1 MSSLYKSIGLIL
13 IAMLSIQF
21 GASVAKG
28 LFPVAG
34 PAGTTAL
41 RVFISALILVLV
53 MRPWKEKFSAKRM
66 KSLAAYGVSLGA
78 MNLLFYFALERIPLG
93 IAVALEFT
101 GPLAVALFASKRA
114 LDLCWAVL
122 AGLGIYLVLPTSEVS
137 QALDLTGV
145 ALALAAGA
153 FWGLYIIFGKR
164 VGNAEGSSSANAAV
178 GMCFAALVTFPVGLF
193 TNFDQVINPSLWPMG
208 IAIAILSSALPYSLE
223 MKAMRD
229 MPAKTFGILMS
240 LEPVIAT
247 VIGIL
252 FLQETLAPVQWMA
265 IVCIVIASAG
275 STATAGSRR
284 K

>member
-34 PAGTTAL
+34 PVGTTAL

-53 MRPWKEKFSAKRM
+53 MRPWKESYSGKRM
-66 KSLAAYGVSLGA
+66 KSLAAYGISLGA
-78 MNLLFYFALERIPLG
+78 MNLLFYLALERIPLG

-101 GPLAVALFASKRA
+101 GPLAVALLSSKRA

-137 QALDLTGV
+137 HALDLTGV
-145 ALALAAGA
+145 VLALAAGV
-153 FWGLYIIFGKR
+153 FWGLYIIFGKK
-164 VGNAEGSSSANAAV
+164 VGNTEGSSSANAAV
-178 GMCFAALVTFPVGLF
+178 GMCFAALVTFPVGLV
-193 TNFDQVINPSLWPMG
+193 TNFEQVINPSLWPMG

-223 MKAMRD
+223 MKAMHD

-240 LEPVIAT
+240 LEPVVAT
-247 VIGIL
+247 LIGIL
-252 FLQETLAPVQWMA
+252 FLQEALAPVQWAA

-275 STATAGSRR
+275 STATA

>member
-53 MRPWKEKFSAKRM
+53 MRPWKENYSSKRM

-78 MNLLFYFALERIPLG
+78 MNLLFYLALERIPLG

-101 GPLAVALFASKRA
+101 GPLAVALLSSKKA

-122 AGLGIYLVLPTSEVS
+122 AGVGIYLVLPTSEVS
-137 QALDLTGV
+137 HALDLTGV
-145 ALALAAGA
+145 VLALAAGV
-153 FWGLYIIFGKR
+153 FWGLYIIFGKK
-164 VGNAEGSSSANAAV
+164 VGNTEGSSSANAAV
-178 GMCFAALVTFPVGLF
+178 GMCFAALVTFPVGLV
-193 TNFDQVINPSLWPMG
+193 TNFDQVTSPSLWPMG
-208 IAIAILSSALPYSLE
+208 VAIAILSSALPYSLE

-240 LEPVIAT
+240 LEPVVAT
-247 VIGIL
+247 LIGIL
-252 FLQETLAPVQWMA
+252 FLQETLAPIQWAA

-275 STATAGSRR
+275 STATA